1 MKTAILTFVATAAL
15 ASTAYAAELGSV
27 DCSESSI
34 SLQFT
39 NDVSVSGANITG
51 ISVGSSADVS
61 GHTALS
67 SSSSISSTGSNSAMI
82 SLSASD
88 QAANSAALTGGGCFV
103 TISASAIEGVG
114 AASVPE

>member
-67 SSSSISSTGSNSAMI
+67 SSSSISST
-82 SLSASD
+82 
-88 QAANSAALTGGGCFV
+88 ANSAALTGGGCFV